1 MEQQGSGSV
10 ITAVIRLLRMQYSLR
25 FLFVLL
31 IVAAV
36 STFVVMDRQKLH
48 NENES
53 LRKINKELHQFNR
66 MLKLNGL
73 EERLAKQ
80 DLEFEALKR
89 RSEAMKRDSKQFNES
104 IGLPKES
111 GRMRSLDW
119 YRRPQD

>member
-1 MEQQGSGSV
+1 
-10 ITAVIRLLRMQYSLR
+10 MQYSLR

-80 DLEFEALKR
+80 DLDFEALKR
-89 RSEAMKRDSKQFNES
+89 RSEAMKRDSNKLNES